1 MVGLDKQLYI
11 GKTAILRRLNAGM
24 EQLVKMASSYQTDTP
39 AAAAAAASSSH
50 GVGDTSGT
58 ASSGRQTPSAI
69 TSVTSPDPVKRP
81 GYTVVTYTFKWGLR
95 RFLFRDEFVV
105 KQGCIVRLRRSRG

>member
-11 GKTAILRRLNAGM
+11 GRTAILRRLNAGM
-24 EQLVKMASSYQTDTP
+24 EQLVKMAASYQTDTP
-39 AAAAAAASSSH
+39 AAASSGGDSPGAASHSRP
-50 GVGDTSGT
+50 
-58 ASSGRQTPSAI
+58 APSAV

-95 RFLFRDEFVV
+95 KFLFRDEFVV